1 MNYCRLLKNYKILI
15 EGELSMEKLKE
26 LVKKIRI
33 VDFIIVAFVI
43 VALGVGFCTYK
54 GYRQTA
60 DKQIEA
66 TSKVVFKVYMRGVTF
81 SGDSIPIVKGDKTFI
96 SIRNVPY
103 SDLDIVDVKADRR
116 KIVLPTLNSKKV
128 SIVVEDVSQPDL
140 YDVVVTLTDTAK
152 ITKDGAVVG
161 GNKIKMGLPITLEG
175 PDYKFTGSVS
185 DIKVIDAVDD
195 ETVNKDMNTTD
206 DVQ

>member
-1 MNYCRLLKNYKILI
+1 MD
-15 EGELSMEKLKE
+15 KLKE
-26 LVKKIRI
+26 LIKKIRI
-33 VDFIIVAFVI
+33 VDFIIVACVI
-43 VALGVGFCTYK
+43 VALLVGFVTYK

-66 TSKVVFKVYMRGVTF
+66 TSDIIFKVYMRGVTYT
-81 SGDSIPIVKGDKTFI
+81 GDDLPIKKGDKTFI

-103 SDLDIVDVKADRR
+103 SDVQIIDVKADRR

-128 SIVVEDVSQPDL
+128 VIVVEDVAQPDL
-140 YDVVVTLTDTAK
+140 YDVVVTLTDKAK

-161 GNKIKMGLPITLEG
+161 GNKVKLGLPITLEG
-175 PDYKFTGSVS
+175 ADYKFTGSVS
-185 DIKVIDAVDD
+185 DIKVVDADVDEALD
-195 ETVNKDMNTTD
+195 KDMNTTD

>member
-1 MNYCRLLKNYKILI
+1 MAKFTEI
-15 EGELSMEKLKE
+15 
-26 LVKKIRI
+26 VKKIKI
-33 VDFIIVAFVI
+33 VDFIIIAFCI
-43 VALGVGFCTYK
+43 VALCVGFYTYK
-54 GYRQTA
+54 GFRQTA

-66 TSKVVFKVYMRGVTF
+66 TSKIIFTVYMRGVTF
-81 SGDSIPIVKGDKTFI
+81 SGAEIPIKKGDKTFI

-103 SDLDIVDVKADRR
+103 SDLDIVNVNADRR
-116 KIVLPTLNSKKV
+116 KIVIPTPTGQKV
-128 SIVVEDVSQPDL
+128 LTVTDESQPDL

-175 PDYKFTGSVS
+175 ANYKYTGSVS
-185 DIKVIDAVDD
+185 DLQIIDAVDD
-195 ETVNKDMNTTD
+195 EKVNRDMNTTD

>member
-1 MNYCRLLKNYKILI
+1 MKKFIKII
-15 EGELSMEKLKE
+15 D
-26 LVKKIRI
+26 I
-33 VDFIIVAFVI
+33 IIVAFIVI
-43 VALGVGFCTYK
+43 ALGVGFFTYK

-66 TSKVVFKVYMRGVTF
+66 TSKIIFKVYMRGVTF
-81 SGDSIPIVKGDKTFI
+81 SGKSIPIVKGDKTFI

-103 SDLDIVDVKADRR
+103 SNLDILDVKADRR
-116 KIVLPTLNSKKV
+116 KIIIPAPNSKKLIIEV
-128 SIVVEDVSQPDL
+128 DDASQPDL

-161 GNKIKMGLPITLEG
+161 GNKVKLGLPITLEG
-175 PDYKFTGSVS
+175 ANYKFTGSVS
-185 DIKVIDAVDD
+185 DIQVVGSVVD
-195 ETVNKDMNTTD
+195 EKVNKELNTTD

>member
-1 MNYCRLLKNYKILI
+1 
-15 EGELSMEKLKE
+15 MEKLKE

-161 GNKIKMGLPITLEG
+161 GNKIKIGLPITLEG

>member
-1 MNYCRLLKNYKILI
+1 MENFMN
-15 EGELSMEKLKE
+15 KLKD
-26 LVKKIRI
+26 LVKKIRV
-33 VDFIIVAFVI
+33 VDYIIVGCVI
-43 VALGVGFCTYK
+43 VALIVGFVTFK

-66 TSKVVFKVYMRGVTF
+66 TSNITFKVYMRGVTF
-81 SGDSIPIVKGDKTFI
+81 SGKDIPIKKGDKTFI

-116 KIVLPTLNSKKV
+116 KIVLPTINSKQV
-128 SIVVEDVSQPDL
+128 VIVVDDLSQPDL
-140 YDVVVTLTDTAK
+140 YDVVVTLTDKAK

-161 GNKIKMGLPITLEG
+161 GNKVKLGLPITLEG
-175 PDYKFTGSVS
+175 AEYRFSGSVS
-185 DIKVIDAVDD
+185 DIKIVDAVVD
-195 ETVNKDMNTTD
+195 EKINKEMNTTD

>member
-1 MNYCRLLKNYKILI
+1 MEKFIELLKKI
-15 EGELSMEKLKE
+15 KPF
-26 LVKKIRI
+26 
-33 VDFIIVAFVI
+33 DFIIIAFCVI
-43 VALGVGFCTYK
+43 ALCVGFYTYK

-66 TSKVVFKVYMRGVTF
+66 TSKIVFKVYMRGVTF
-81 SGDSIPIVKGDKTFI
+81 SGNEIPMKKGEKTFI

-103 SDLDIVDVKADRR
+103 SDLEIVNVIADRR
-116 KIVLPTLNSKKV
+116 KIIIPTPTGQKV
-128 SIVVEDVSQPDL
+128 VTVTDISQPDL
-140 YDVVVTLTDTAK
+140 YDVVVTLTDDAK

-175 PDYKFTGSVS
+175 ANYKFSGIVS
-185 DIKVIDAVDD
+185 DLQVTDAVDN
-195 ETVNKDMNTTD
+195 EKVNRDMNTTD

>member
-1 MNYCRLLKNYKILI
+1 
-15 EGELSMEKLKE
+15 MEKLKE

-81 SGDSIPIVKGDKTFI
+81 SGDNIPIVMGDKTFI

>member
-1 MNYCRLLKNYKILI
+1 
-15 EGELSMEKLKE
+15 MEKLKE
-26 LVKKIRI
+26 LIKKIKV

-43 VALGVGFCTYK
+43 VALCVGFYTYK

-66 TSKVVFKVYMRGVTF
+66 TSKVVFKVYLRGVTV
-81 SGDSIPIVKGDKTFI
+81 SGSKIPIVKGEKTFI

-128 SIVVEDVSQPDL
+128 VIVVEDVSQPDL
-140 YDVVVTLTDTAK
+140 YDVLVTLTDTAK
-152 ITKDGAVVG
+152 ITKDGVVVG

-175 PDYKFTGSVS
+175 SNYKFTGSVS
-185 DIKVIDAVDD
+185 DIKVVDAVDD
-195 ETVNKDMNTTD
+195 EVVNKDMNTTD

>member
-1 MNYCRLLKNYKILI
+1 MDKIKEILNK
-15 EGELSMEKLKE
+15 SKE
-26 LVKKIRI
+26 LLSKVKV
-33 VDFIIVAFVI
+33 VDIIIVAFVVI
-43 VALGVGFCTYK
+43 ALFVGFFTYK
-54 GYRQTA
+54 GFRQTA

-66 TSKVVFKVYMRGVTF
+66 TSKVLFKVYMRGITF
-81 SGDSIPIVKGDKTFI
+81 TGDSLPINKGDKTFI

-103 SDLDIVDVKADRR
+103 SDLEIVDVKADRR

-128 SIVVEDVSQPDL
+128 VIVVEDVAQPDL

-175 PDYKFTGSVS
+175 PSYKYTGSVS
-185 DIKVIDAVDD
+185 DITVIDAVDN
-195 ETVNKDMNTTD
+195 EVINKDMNTTD

>member
-1 MNYCRLLKNYKILI
+1 
-15 EGELSMEKLKE
+15 MEKFKE
-26 LVKKIRI
+26 LIKQVKI

-43 VALGVGFCTYK
+43 IALCVGFYTYK
-54 GYRQTA
+54 GFRQTA

-66 TSKVVFKVYMRGVTF
+66 TSQVVFKVYMRGVTF
-81 SGDSIPIVKGDKTFI
+81 SGEKLPIEKGEKTFI

-103 SDLDIVDVKADRR
+103 SDLEIVDVKADRR
-116 KIVLPTLNSKKV
+116 KIVIPTLNSKKV
-128 SIVVEDVSQPDL
+128 VIVVEDASQPDL

-175 PDYKFTGSVS
+175 PEYKFTGSVS
-185 DIKVIDAVDD
+185 DIQIIDAVDN
-195 ETVNKDMNTTD
+195 EMINKEMNTTD

>member
-1 MNYCRLLKNYKILI
+1 
-15 EGELSMEKLKE
+15 MEKFIE
-26 LVKKIRI
+26 LVKKFK
-33 VDFIIVAFVI
+33 VDLIIISCVI
-43 VALGVGFCTYK
+43 IALCVGFVTFK

-66 TSKVVFKVYMRGVTF
+66 TSNIIFKVYMRGVTF
-81 SGDSIPIVKGDKTFI
+81 SGENIPIRKGEKTFI

-116 KIVLPTLNSKKV
+116 KLVLQTPSSKKV
-128 SIVVEDVSQPDL
+128 VIVVEDPAQPDL
-140 YDVVVTLTDTAK
+140 YDVVVTLTDKAK

-161 GNKIKMGLPITLEG
+161 GNKIKLGLPITLEG
-175 PDYKFTGSVS
+175 ANYKFTGSVS
-185 DIKVIDAVDD
+185 DLQIVDS
-195 ETVNKDMNTTD
+195 VNNEVLKEDMNTTD

>member
-1 MNYCRLLKNYKILI
+1 
-15 EGELSMEKLKE
+15 MEKIKE
-26 LVKKIRI
+26 LIKKIKI

-43 VALGVGFCTYK
+43 IALGVGLTTYK

-66 TSKVVFKVYMRGVTF
+66 TSKIVFKVYMRGVTF
-81 SGDSIPIVKGDKTFI
+81 SGENIPIKKGEKTFI

-128 SIVVEDVSQPDL
+128 VIVVEDVSQPDL

-161 GNKIKMGLPITLEG
+161 VNKVKLGLPITLEG
-175 PDYKFTGSVS
+175 SDYKFSGSVS
-185 DIKVIDAVDD
+185 DIKIIDAVDD
-195 ETVNKDMNTTD
+195 EVINKDMNTTD

>member
-1 MNYCRLLKNYKILI
+1 
-15 EGELSMEKLKE
+15 MEFI
-26 LVKKIRI
+26 KKFKI
-33 VDFIIVAFVI
+33 VDIIIIFFVI
-43 VALGVGFCTYK
+43 IALGVGYYTYK

-66 TSKVVFKVYMRGVTF
+66 TSKVIFKVYMRGVTF
-81 SGDSIPIVKGDKTFI
+81 SGEELPIVKGDKTFI

-103 SDLDIVDVKADRR
+103 SDLKIIDVKADRR
-116 KIVLPTLNSKKV
+116 KIVIPGLNNKKLV
-128 SIVVEDVSQPDL
+128 VVVEDASQPDL

-175 PDYKFTGSVS
+175 PKYRFTGSVS
-185 DIKVIDAVDD
+185 DIKIIDTVED
-195 ETVNKDMNTTD
+195 ETLNNNINTTD

>member
-1 MNYCRLLKNYKILI
+1 MD
-15 EGELSMEKLKE
+15 KLKE
-26 LVKKIRI
+26 LLKKIRI
-33 VDFIIVAFVI
+33 VDLAIIIFVF
-43 VALGVGFCTYK
+43 VALCVGFCTYK
-54 GYRQTA
+54 GFRQTA

-66 TSKVVFKVYMRGVTF
+66 TSKIVFNVYMRGVTF
-81 SGDSIPIVKGDKTFI
+81 SGEKIPLVKGDKTFI

-103 SDLDIVDVKADRR
+103 SELEIVDVKADRR

-128 SIVVEDVSQPDL
+128 VIVVEDVGQPDL
-140 YDVVVTLTDTAK
+140 YDVVVTLVDTAK

-175 PDYKFTGSVS
+175 PEYKFTGSVS
-185 DIKVIDAVDD
+185 DLKVIDAVDD

>member
-1 MNYCRLLKNYKILI
+1 
-15 EGELSMEKLKE
+15 MEKLKE

-43 VALGVGFCTYK
+43 VALGVGFYTYK

-81 SGDSIPIVKGDKTFI
+81 SGEKLPMVKGDKTFI

-116 KIVLPTLNSKKV
+116 KIVLPTMSSKKV

-140 YDVVVTLTDTAK
+140 YDVVVTLTDVAK

-161 GNKIKMGLPITLEG
+161 GNKLKMGLPITLEG
-175 PDYKFTGSVS
+175 SNYKFTGSVS
-185 DIKVIDAVDD
+185 DIKVLDAVDD
-195 ETVNKDMNTTD
+195 ETINKDMNTTD

>member
-1 MNYCRLLKNYKILI
+1 MIIIAGILT
-15 EGELSMEKLKE
+15 
-26 LVKKIRI
+26 
-33 VDFIIVAFVI
+33 
-43 VALGVGFCTYK
+43 ALAVGFFTFK
-54 GYRQTA
+54 NFRQTA

-66 TSKVVFKVYMRGVTF
+66 TSKIYFQVFMRGVALT
-81 SGDSIPIVKGDKTFI
+81 GEKAPIFPGEKTFI

-103 SDLDIVDVKADRR
+103 SDLEILDVQADRR
-116 KIVLPTLNSKKV
+116 KIVLQGPSTKKLV
-128 SIVVEDVSQPDL
+128 IVVEDPAQPDL

-175 PDYKFTGSVS
+175 AEYKFTGSVS
-185 DIKVIDAVDD
+185 DLKIVDTVDD
-195 ETVNKDMNTTD
+195 EVINKDLNTTD